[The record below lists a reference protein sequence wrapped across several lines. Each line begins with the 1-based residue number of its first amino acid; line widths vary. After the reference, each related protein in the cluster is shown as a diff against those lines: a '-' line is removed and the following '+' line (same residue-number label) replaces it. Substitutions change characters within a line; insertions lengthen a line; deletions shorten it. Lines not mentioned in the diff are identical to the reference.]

1 MEFFGGNFNRLII
14 VTSLLVGTTLVP
26 MEVVCLLK
34 LLIEFWVPTNVRE
47 VLVYGLSTVILQ
59 FNIIGTVILQFN
71 IIE

>member
-34 LLIEFWVPTNVRE
+34 LLIEF
-47 VLVYGLSTVILQ
+47 
-59 FNIIGTVILQFN
+59 
-71 IIE
+71 